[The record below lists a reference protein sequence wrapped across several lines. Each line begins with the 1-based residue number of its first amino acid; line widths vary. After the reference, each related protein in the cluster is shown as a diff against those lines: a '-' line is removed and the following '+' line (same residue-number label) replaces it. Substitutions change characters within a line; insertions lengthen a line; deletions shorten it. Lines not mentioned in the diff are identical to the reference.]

1 MNDPTPPTGA
11 TRRDFVAS
19 ATLATAAVAVA
30 ATAGFP
36 AILEGA
42 APLTLAPLPWAEGA
56 LEPVISSRTIGYH
69 YGKHHKGYVDN
80 LNGLIAGTPLEGQP
94 LEAIVK
100 AAAADPARC
109 GRPSGPR
116 DWRCRVHSAP
126 CFLRLSPS
134 CPPGLPLPPP
144 PPTAPTARGRA
155 TGGRGPWRFAPRAGQ
170 HTPGGG
176 NTYSGRDSRDRPW
189 KSPPH
194 TNARRLA
201 PSCPRRQCALALP
214 HPPDPRPHPSP
225 RCPRVPREVY
235 SKASTG
241 LGSVPRP
248 DPLRSPTPRPFPSA
262 RAVFLGKHV
271 APRPSGAHNT

>member
-100 AAAADPARC
+100 AAAADPARK
-109 GRPSGPR
+109 GLFNNAAQAWNHAFSWNSLKPKGGKPEGALLEKVEGTFGGWDGFRKEMVDAGMTQFGSGWAWLVAEGGKLKIVKTANADTPLTTAQTPLLVIDVWEHAYYLDYQNR
-116 DWRCRVHSAP
+116 RKDYLTAVVD
-126 CFLRLSPS
+126 
-134 CPPGLPLPPP
+134 GLLN
-144 PPTAPTARGRA
+144 
-155 TGGRGPWRFAPRAGQ
+155 WEFAAKNLAG
-170 HTPGGG
+170 
-176 NTYSGRDSRDRPW
+176 
-189 KSPPH
+189 K
-194 TNARRLA
+194 
-201 PSCPRRQCALALP
+201 
-214 HPPDPRPHPSP
+214 
-225 RCPRVPREVY
+225 
-235 SKASTG
+235 
-241 LGSVPRP
+241 
-248 DPLRSPTPRPFPSA
+248 
-262 RAVFLGKHV
+262 
-271 APRPSGAHNT
+271 